1 MSTELRFVGRFS
13 GIVSY
18 SDDTHDQFAAHIDER
33 GNISTNADRDSIPN
47 SSNQAIVEV
56 QAGHNWLENMLALVS
71 GTLTLTPLGSAGKTV
86 NGAVMNFS
94 GRVAR
99 INDTWEDF
107 AVQYDIKAGGEF
119 ILNSSGEGGS
129 SPTVTAYNEF
139 SVTTL
144 RNWFE
149 QILGIG
155 NVTVP

>member
-13 GIVSY
+13 GIIAY
-18 SDDTHDQFAAHIDER
+18 DDDTHDQFAAHIDER
-33 GNISTNADRDSIPN
+33 GNISVNAGVGDTPN

-56 QAGHNWLENMLALVS
+56 QAGNNWLENMLALVS
-71 GTLTLTPLGSAGKTV
+71 GTLTLTPAGGAVKTV
-86 NGAVMNFS
+86 KDATMHFS

-107 AVQYDIKAGGEF
+107 AVQYDRKAGGQF
-119 ILNSSGEGGS
+119 VLNSSGAGGA
-129 SPTVTAYNEF
+129 SPTVAAYNEF
-139 SVTTL
+139 SITTL

-149 QILGIG
+149 ALVGAG